1 MSIKQMDHLPIYL
14 LFFFFAFIYEF
25 FHLLFQTSP
34 KIIHYAKK
42 IYLDD
47 HISEQNIFSEN

>member
-1 MSIKQMDHLPIYL
+1 MSIKQMDHLPIYFIL
-14 LFFFFAFIYEF
+14 FFAFIYEF
-25 FHLLFQTSP
+25 FYLLFQTSP

-47 HISEQNIFSEN
+47 RISEQNIFSEN

>member
-1 MSIKQMDHLPIYL
+1 MSIKQMDHLPIYFIL
-14 LFFFFAFIYEF
+14 FFAFIYEF
-25 FHLLFQTSP
+25 FYLLFQTSP